1 MTQLIIYVKIE
12 ALLGMNFNV
21 VQNAV
26 LIIKSVMLTS

>member
-12 ALLGMNFNV
+12 ALLRMNFNV